1 MENTQNGID
10 RRKFLTG
17 LGLSTAALVSGFGTG
32 CSKTSMP
39 FSGGIRI
46 GDKSTEN
53 LYPIYKDGQYEV
65 KDFSRLLGDQ
75 NLGLSKANLENHLGL
90 YKKYVLKVNAAEK
103 NLKEGFVDDA
113 TLKNLAFSLNGMAL
127 HDIYFTNMNSEKSAP
142 SKALKKAIKNSFGSW
157 EAYMKNLIEIAS
169 KVDGWS
175 ITGVNL
181 LNGQILNY
189 GEDTHSSNFPNYV
202 LPILAL
208 DVYEHAYTID
218 FGAEGKNKYLGIYP
232 NIIDW
237 DVVSLRFD
245 KIKSKFAA

>member
-1 MENTQNGID
+1 MENTKNSID

-17 LGLSTAALVSGFGTG
+17 VGLSTAALISGIGTG
-32 CSKTSMP
+32 CSKVSNP
-39 FSGGIRI
+39 FSKKIKI
-46 GDKSTEN
+46 GDESTDN
-53 LYPIYKDGQYEV
+53 LYPIYKDGQYQV
-65 KDFSRLLGDQ
+65 KDFSRLLGDE
-75 NLGLSKANLENHLGL
+75 NLGLSKANIENHLGL

-127 HDIYFTNMNSEKSAP
+127 HDIYFTNMNSEKSKP
-142 SKALKKAIKNSFGSW
+142 SKALKKAIEKSFGSFD
-157 EAYMKNLIEIAS
+157 AYMKNLIAIAS

-175 ITGVNL
+175 ITGINL

-218 FGAEGKNKYLGIYP
+218 FGSEGKNKYLGIYP

-245 KIKSKFAA
+245 TLKNKFAA